1 MPRGGF
7 LVAGCSLPVASLPSV
22 SPPVLP
28 VMEAFGV
35 AANIIS
41 IIHITTEVVKR
52 LNDFRA
58 TTEGLPRALKSLSV
72 ELPTLINSL
81 RRIRQA
87 IDDGRV
93 SEESQEALEPLIKD
107 FELQI
112 QALSDII
119 LKMRPR
125 VNSNASRNLK
135 AVTSFRYD
143 SEVKHIEGVIR
154 GYVSTLTLE
163 SAIAADNR
171 GGAGMFA
178 SPMTECGLHQSNNQ
192 QLAVSQPLPTPRF
205 ICPFGKDVDFIERS
219 VLADLLV
226 LRGPGSRHAIVGA
239 GGIGYVHNHPAELST
254 AFAFPVTQHG
264 NLQQL
269 NLRKESHRLQLSTVT
284 ESNETFQTHGFS
296 GSMRRILRRWK
307 RAIVRLPEFCASM
320 AQATRTRMSLVSST
334 IGCATKRMQHG

>member
-1 MPRGGF
+1 MPRDGS
-7 LVAGCSLPVASLPSV
+7 LVDGCSLLLASLFSV
-22 SPPVLP
+22 SLPVLP
-28 VMEAFGV
+28 IMEAFGV

-52 LNDFRA
+52 LNDFKA
-58 TTEGLPRALKSLSV
+58 TTEGLPRTLKSLSV

-81 RRIRQA
+81 KRIRQA

-125 VNSNASRNLK
+125 VDSNAARSLK

-171 GGAGMFA
+171 GSAGMLAF
-178 SPMTECGLHQSNNQ
+178 PMIECGLGQSNSQ
-192 QLAVSQPLPTPRF
+192 QLAVSQPLPMPRF

-219 VLADLLV
+219 VLADLLA
-226 LRGPGSRHAIVGA
+226 LRGPGSRHALVGA
-239 GGIGYVHNHPAELST
+239 GGIGYVHNHPAEIST
-254 AFAFPVTQHG
+254 SFAFPVAQHG
-264 NLQQL
+264 GIC
-269 NLRKESHRLQLSTVT
+269 S
-284 ESNETFQTHGFS
+284 
-296 GSMRRILRRWK
+296 
-307 RAIVRLPEFCASM
+307 C
-320 AQATRTRMSLVSST
+320 
-334 IGCATKRMQHG
+334 